1 MVDGCLVEIR
11 PATIALGDE
20 KIVSHKV
27 HTTHVHQYGKNVTI
41 MRNVTIIHATDG
53 SVGLCFLRPNKTTN
67 GPFEVTE
74 LVLNGTA
81 ERNCGVQVG
90 DTILAVNGRDISCL
104 SAADV
109 ALLVCGQPATALEL
123 AILTS
128 NTGKTHTKIPTLEDK
143 KKAAID
149 QTRKEAEADAKTL
162 KKVAQEEADK
172 IRKEAVASAETLKKS
187 AQEEARQLQEETD
200 KTRKEAETEAKILK
214 KMAQEEAEKTL
225 KESAMSA
232 EALKKANSHTE
243 SCAEHHDVKS
253 WGVDQVFFELCKFP
267 TEGVQSGEVDGES
280 LVKLYQDPDAE
291 SLFTTPA
298 PDGLGFNKLMFKG
311 RLQKEMEKL
320 VSK

>member
-1 MVDGCLVEIR
+1 M
-11 PATIALGDE
+11 
-20 KIVSHKV
+20 
-27 HTTHVHQYGKNVTI
+27 
-41 MRNVTIIHATDG
+41 
-53 SVGLCFLRPNKTTN
+53 
-67 GPFEVTE
+67 
-74 LVLNGTA
+74 
-81 ERNCGVQVG
+81 
-90 DTILAVNGRDISCL
+90 
-104 SAADV
+104 
-109 ALLVCGQPATALEL
+109 
-123 AILTS
+123 
-128 NTGKTHTKIPTLEDK
+128 
-143 KKAAID
+143 
-149 QTRKEAEADAKTL
+149 
-162 KKVAQEEADK
+162 
-172 IRKEAVASAETLKKS
+172 KKS

-225 KESAMSA
+225 KEAEASA

-267 TEGVQSGEVDGES
+267 TEGVQSGEVDSES

-298 PDGLGFNKLMFKG
+298 ADGLGFNKLMFKG